1 MALVGG
7 VYRGADMSLA
17 SRYRRRFKMDVELP
31 SWHEPLDVGM
41 GRRNFLKGIGV
52 VAVVPSLLTTPI
64 APEIA
69 PVAKKN
75 KSFEPNVRHGAS
87 GYVFRG
93 GASG

>member
-1 MALVGG
+1 
-7 VYRGADMSLA
+7 MSLA

-52 VAVVPSLLTTPI
+52 VAVAPSLLNTTV

-69 PVAKKN
+69 PVVKKVKKD
-75 KSFEPNVRHGAS
+75 KSFEPSTSPASGGEAS

-93 GASG
+93 ACG